1 MSLLSLLEGLLGAK
15 KVEVNKATQYKKKY
29 DPKDRIKE
37 AIEKFSSKDIEVTED
52 YNQVIK
58 AIDEKDP
65 LIFVSGRAGTGKTT
79 LIDYIRDYL
88 KANVVVVAPTGVA
101 AIQARGLTIHS
112 FFKFP
117 FHVVFSHSVKTM
129 HDRDLN
135 I

>member
-29 DPKDRIKE
+29 DPKDRIRE
-37 AIEKFSSKDIEVTED
+37 AIEKFSSKDIEITPD
-52 YNQVIK
+52 YNEVIK
-58 AIDEKDP
+58 AIDEKDH

-101 AIQARGLTIHS
+101 AIQAHGDVGFFYVYS
-112 FFKFP
+112 F
-117 FHVVFSHSVKTM
+117 
-129 HDRDLN
+129 
-135 I
+135 